1 MNDKN
6 PDITTGP
13 RIKVMKSTF
22 FGTVIPVTDKSTA
35 RAIVKDMKQSDRKTR
50 HVVFAFRID
59 GNPVIEGMSDDGEP
73 RGTGGLPILSLL
85 RQRDI
90 TNILVAVTRYW
101 GGVKLGPGNLRRAY
115 FEAAKKALETV

>member
-22 FGTVIPVTDKSTA
+22 FGTVVTFTDEAAA
-35 RAIVKDMKQSDRKTR
+35 RVFVKDMKQNDRKAR

-85 RQRDI
+85 RQREF